1 MSWDAGAVHGAAWRV
16 LKGAAPAPGAR
27 SLHPSCSPVTCM
39 LPTACGVA
47 WGGVIRLAV
56 VGCVVMEP
64 VGRGSARLAIP
75 GNIC

>member
-1 MSWDAGAVHGAAWRV
+1 
-16 LKGAAPAPGAR
+16 
-27 SLHPSCSPVTCM
+27 M

-47 WGGVIRLAV
+47 WGAVIRLAV
-56 VGCVVMEP
+56 VGCVVREP